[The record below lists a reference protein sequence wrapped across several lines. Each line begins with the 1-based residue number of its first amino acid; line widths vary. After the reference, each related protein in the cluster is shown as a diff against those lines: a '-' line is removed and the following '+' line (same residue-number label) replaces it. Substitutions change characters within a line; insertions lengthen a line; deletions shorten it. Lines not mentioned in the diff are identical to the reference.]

1 MFKIFK
7 GLKNKKI
14 KTWVEEELE
23 PQEVLLDALSQRNEL
38 FYEKKF
44 EVALARKV
52 LNSFCFFS
60 FALLLVLLVKSFQL
74 QILENKEFFVLA
86 QKNYQRIYY
95 ERPNRGVIYDQKME
109 QLVFNDSSFDL
120 VLDKKE
126 FSRTEEQR
134 KIVLDKISKTLSLNQ
149 NDLSKMIE
157 QGNEDRVLIFEN
169 LDLETLAILESRLE
183 ELPGFSIEENIK
195 RSYLEGPIFSHVIGY
210 VGRVEKNEL
219 SLDPD
224 YTLLD
229 YIGKTG
235 LERSYESVLK
245 GVKGKT
251 VVWRDVFSKELLK
264 EKISDPKPGN
274 SLVLWLDAD
283 LQEKA
288 TQALKDSLV
297 RVNARAGSVVVM
309 DPQTG
314 GILALVSLPSFD
326 NNLFFKRLSQEEW
339 QRVLIGS
346 AHPLWNRAISATYPS
361 GSTIKP
367 LVAVGALEEK
377 IITPDKQLFCPGQ
390 IEVPNPWFPDQ
401 PWIFRDW
408 KVHGW
413 TDLRK
418 AIAESCNVYFYTIGG
433 GFKDIKGLGETKI
446 KHYLNLFGWGRLT
459 GIDLPGEKRGLIP
472 DKEWKKQYFK
482 EKNER
487 IWYPGD
493 TYNLSIGQG
502 YLSVTPLQVVTSF
515 AALANGGKLVKPMLV
530 KQIIDQNKEV
540 VKSFEPQIVR
550 ENFVETENIKVVREG
565 MREAVI
571 YGSSVILNDLPIKV
585 AAKTG
590 TAQTGRKDYYHN
602 WVTVF
607 APYDDPEIV
616 LTVVVENVPK
626 EQVAALPVAK
636 EILNWYFSNRE

>member
-14 KTWVEEELE
+14 KTGVEEELE
-23 PQEVLLDALSQRNEL
+23 PQEVLLDALSQRNEI
-38 FYEKKF
+38 FYEKRF
-44 EVALARKV
+44 EVPLARKV

-60 FALLLVLLVKSFQL
+60 FILLLLLLVKSFQL
-74 QILENKEFFVLA
+74 QILENEKFFVLA

-95 ERPNRGVIYDQKME
+95 QRPNRGVIYDQKMR

-120 VLDKKE
+120 VLDKKDLPQ
-126 FSRTEEQR
+126 TNEER
-134 KIVLDKISKTLSLNQ
+134 KTILDKLSAILSLDQ
-149 NDLSKMIE
+149 NDLREMIE
-157 QGNEDRVLIFEN
+157 QDDEERVLVFED
-169 LDLETLAILESRLE
+169 LDLETLAILESQLE

-210 VGRVEKNEL
+210 VGRIEKEEL

-229 YIGKTG
+229 YIGKAG
-235 LERSYESVLK
+235 LEKSYESVLR
-245 GVKGKT
+245 GAKGKT
-251 VVWRDVFSKELLK
+251 VVWRDVFSKEILRQ
-264 EKISDPKPGN
+264 EVSQPRPGN

-288 TQALKDSLV
+288 TQALEESLL
-297 RVNARAGSVVVM
+297 RVNARAGSVVIM

-314 GILALVSLPSFD
+314 GVLALVSFPSFD
-326 NNLFFKRLSQEEW
+326 NNLFFKRLSHKEW
-339 QRVLIGS
+339 QEVLVGS
-346 AHPLWNRAISATYPS
+346 THPFWNRAISATYPS

-367 LVAVGALEEK
+367 LVAVAALEEK

-446 KHYLNLFGWGRLT
+446 KHYLNLFGWGKLT
-459 GIDLPGEKRGLIP
+459 GIDLPEEKKGLIP

-515 AALANGGKLVKPMLV
+515 AALANGGKLLKPMLV

-540 VKSFEPQIVR
+540 VKSFEPQIVK
-550 ENFVETENIKVVREG
+550 ENFVETENLEAVKQG